1 VAVTIRPARPDDDLF
16 LSQVLVQAAF
26 WRPGRAPATVQ
37 TVLADPVLAHYIA
50 GWPRTGDLGFVA
62 ETTRPVG
69 AAWIRHFSAG
79 DPGFG
84 FVDDATPELTI
95 GVLADHRGQG
105 VGRQLLDRLL
115 LEARTVGLDRI
126 SLSVEQDNHV
136 ARRLYERVGFEEV
149 AASGNALTMV
159 VRLRGASG

>member
-16 LSQVLVQAAF
+16 LSRVLVEAAF
-26 WRPGRAPATVQ
+26 WRPGRTSVTVQ
-37 TVLADPVLAHYIA
+37 TVLADPALAHYVA
-50 GWPRTGDLGFVA
+50 GWPRTGDLGFVG

-79 DPGFG
+79 DRGYG
-84 FVDDATPELTI
+84 FVDEATPELTI
-95 GVLADHRGQG
+95 GVLGDHRGQG
-105 VGRQLLDRLL
+105 IGRQLLERLL
-115 LEARTVGLDRI
+115 LEARTVGLNRI

-149 AASGNALTMV
+149 ASSGNALTMV
-159 VRLRGASG
+159 VGVRSASG